1 MAIQNSLN
9 KENLTIQKDGV
20 QIEDLTNTLNF
31 LTPFVHVSSD
41 GNGTVTFYQ
50 PDRIYD
56 TNPGR
61 SLNTAFIPDVNRT
74 CSIIYTVR
82 FQTSTTIGGGTS
94 GQVDLQISDD
104 NISYTTISSTSSG
117 ISGGLILGI
126 AITQDIRDS
135 LTAVIPPNTYVKLTT
150 SGNATITLVNQYEV
164 HI

>member
-9 KENLTIQKDGV
+9 KENLTILQNGMMM
-20 QIEDLTNTLNF
+20 EDLTNTLNF
-31 LTPFVHVSSD
+31 QTPFVQILSD

-50 PDRIYD
+50 PDRVYN

-74 CSIIYTVR
+74 CSVVYTVR
-82 FQTSTTIGGGTS
+82 IQTSTTLAGGTN
-94 GQVDLQISDD
+94 GQVDLQISSD
-104 NISYTTISSTSSG
+104 NVTYTTVASASSG
-117 ISGGLILGI
+117 ISGGLILGV
-126 AITQDIRDS
+126 AISQDKRDS
-135 LTAVIPPNTYVKLTT
+135 LTAVIPPNYYVKLTT

>member
-20 QIEDLTNTLNF
+20 EIEDLTNILNF
-31 LTPFVHVSSD
+31 HTPFVHISSD

-50 PDRIYD
+50 PPRIYD

-74 CSIIYTVR
+74 CSVVYTVR
-82 FQTSTTIGGGTS
+82 IQTSTTIAGGTN
-94 GQVDLQISDD
+94 GQVDLQISPD
-104 NISYTTISSTSSG
+104 NVSYTTVASTSSG
-117 ISGGLILGI
+117 IGGGLILGI

-135 LTAVIPPNTYVKLTT
+135 VTAVIAPNTYVKLTT
-150 SGNATITLVNQYEV
+150 SGTGTITLVNQYEV